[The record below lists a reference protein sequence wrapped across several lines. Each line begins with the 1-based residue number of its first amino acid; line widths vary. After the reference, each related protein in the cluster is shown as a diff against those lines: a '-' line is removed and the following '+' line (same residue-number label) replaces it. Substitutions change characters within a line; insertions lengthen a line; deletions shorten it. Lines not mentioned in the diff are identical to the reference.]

1 MGEAVRKKTTL
12 AVVIFAALV
21 LGLILFST
29 LSLGGY
35 SCEVCMEFRGQQK
48 CRTAKGSTTEEAR
61 KTAIDN
67 ACAFLASGVTDS
79 IACTHSPP
87 RSLHCKSTR

>member
-1 MGEAVRKKTTL
+1 MRKKTTL

-35 SCEVCMEFRGQQK
+35 SCEVCMEFHGQQR
-48 CRTAKGSTTEEAR
+48 CRTAKGSTREEAR

-67 ACAFLASGVTDS
+67 ACAFLAGGVTDS
-79 IACTHSPP
+79 IACTNTLP
-87 RSLHCKSTR
+87 KSVRCQ